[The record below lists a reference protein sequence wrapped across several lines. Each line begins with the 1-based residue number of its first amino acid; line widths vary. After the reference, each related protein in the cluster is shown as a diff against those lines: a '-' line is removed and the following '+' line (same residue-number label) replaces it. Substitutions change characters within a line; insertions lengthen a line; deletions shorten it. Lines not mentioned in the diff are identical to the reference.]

1 MNKENLTA
9 FTKEYFDK
17 LDDIQ
22 LVKFKGRKTMNHK
35 LSNTFNPDDYVILF
49 KEGNHWYSIATVGDK
64 QYKLIYDSSFTIQ
77 PVNSNFEGTELNQ
90 NETFTVETIG
100 TE

>member
-22 LVKFKGRKTMNHK
+22 LVKFKGRKTMNNK

-49 KEGNHWYSIATVGDK
+49 KEGNHWYSIATVGDS
-64 QYKLIYDSSFTIQ
+64 LVT
-77 PVNSNFEGTELNQ
+77 N
-90 NETFTVETIG
+90 
-100 TE
+100 